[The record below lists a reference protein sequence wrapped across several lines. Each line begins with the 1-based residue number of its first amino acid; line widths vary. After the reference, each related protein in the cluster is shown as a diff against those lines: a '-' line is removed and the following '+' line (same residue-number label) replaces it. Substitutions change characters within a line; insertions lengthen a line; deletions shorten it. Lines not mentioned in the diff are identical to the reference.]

1 MERGAFLTSLGGGL
15 LAAPQVTEAQ
25 PAGKMWRIVLELTRS
40 PSRGA
45 RPTGS
50 RARVSRHPYR
60 DDARL
65 VTQTGI
71 LPQINTGIA
80 HRPGVGQ
87 IDAGLGN
94 PPRACFDAAL
104 HALTSEPLD
113 D

>member
-1 MERGAFLTSLGGGL
+1 MERGAFLTGLGGGL

-25 PAGKMWRIVLELTRS
+25 PAGKVWRIVLELTRS
-40 PSRGA
+40 PSRRA

-50 RARVSRHPYR
+50 GSRARVARNLYR

-87 IDAGLGN
+87 IDAGLVN
-94 PPRACFDAAL
+94 PPRACFDAGS
-104 HALTSEPLD
+104 TPSPRSP
-113 D
+113 